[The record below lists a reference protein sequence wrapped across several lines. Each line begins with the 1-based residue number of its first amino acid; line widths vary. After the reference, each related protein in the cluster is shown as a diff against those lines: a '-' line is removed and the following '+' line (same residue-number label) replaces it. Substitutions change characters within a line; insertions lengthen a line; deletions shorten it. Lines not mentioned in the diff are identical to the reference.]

1 MKNRKTAVIQ
11 LRAKARFRGIGE
23 FPNKQQ
29 TGVAISRCTACEY
42 AFGGHRCPACEY
54 AFGGHRCPACEEYAI
69 HVEKSAFHVM
79 CIIFRLHNPI
89 DQVVY

>member
-11 LRAKARFRGIGE
+11 FRAKARFRGIGE

-29 TGVAISRCTACEY
+29 TGVAISRCT
-42 AFGGHRCPACEY
+42 ACEY

>member
-29 TGVAISRCTACEY
+29 TGVAIS
-42 AFGGHRCPACEY
+42 RCPACEY